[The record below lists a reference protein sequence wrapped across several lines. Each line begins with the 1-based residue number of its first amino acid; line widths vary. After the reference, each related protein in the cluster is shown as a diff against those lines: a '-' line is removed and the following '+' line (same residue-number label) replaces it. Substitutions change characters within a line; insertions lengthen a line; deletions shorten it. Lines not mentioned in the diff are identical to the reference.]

1 METVLDRHHGC
12 FPTAREAALNLPRSG
27 LFPTWHSTR
36 GVSEEGVPEIVADGS
51 ASIWHGLI
59 SGDGEYELPVADGSD
74 PKKP

>member
-12 FPTAREAALNLPRSG
+12 FPTAREAALNLLRSG

-36 GVSEEGVPEIVADGS
+36 GVSEDGVPEI
-51 ASIWHGLI
+51 WHGLT
-59 SGDGEYELPVADGSD
+59 SGDGEDELPVADGSD

>member
-12 FPTAREAALNLPRSG
+12 FPTAREAALNLLRSG

-36 GVSEEGVPEIVADGS
+36 G
-51 ASIWHGLI
+51 LT
-59 SGDGEYELPVADGSD
+59 SGDGEDELPVADGSN